1 MNKIYFLLVFL
12 CFSTVSFSQN
22 TFSISGKLIDGNS
35 KLPLESAT
43 IYFSKVS
50 DSTVVDYTIS
60 DKNGNFNF
68 KIKGLEYPV
77 NLRVSYNGYLDY
89 KKKFTSIVKDS
100 DLGVISLNENV
111 SSLNEV
117 IVKSEIPPISVKTDT
132 LEFNASSFK
141 VSPDANVEALLKQL
155 PGVEIDTD
163 GKITVNG
170 KEVNNILVNG
180 KPFFGKDGKIA
191 TQNLPA
197 EMIDKVQVTDTK
209 TKKEELSGQA
219 ASENTSTINLT
230 IQEDKNKGLFG
241 KTTVGYGTDDRYE
254 SSLLF
259 NYFKDTQKISVLGSS
274 NNINSVGFSMDEI
287 FDNMGGGRNQSVYMN
302 SNGSF
307 GINGMRFGGN
317 SGITKSNMI
326 GINFSDEWF
335 NKKIDPNGSYYFS
348 NAVSENRNRI
358 NRINLLPNGNTSTN
372 SESNSKTESTGNSI
386 NFDFEI
392 KIDSTTTLY
401 VSPSL
406 SKTKSIDR
414 FDSNSASFDNS
425 NILLN
430 ENTTNNF
437 QQDERFNFKN
447 NLYLY
452 KKLKRKGR
460 GISFTMDNENS
471 KDESNLNTITNT
483 VFYQSGNPND
493 SRNQNRFD
501 DNVNNMI
508 QFEIG
513 YSEPIT
519 DSLKLTF
526 ETSFKTQKLRNT
538 KNTFDFDSFT
548 DNYSNFNDL
557 LSNEINSRNNTFN
570 SAVGINITKKK
581 YRFNLDFGTDFLNY
595 DNQSNYLGNTIILK
609 NKYIYPNVT
618 AFLSYKLAKS
628 KSIYSRY
635 SYSASLP
642 SAEQLLPFENLA
654 NPLNTITGNAFLK
667 PIESHNLYL
676 NYNNYDYASRSGLYT
691 YFGGNLRK
699 NQIVSSTVYDSD
711 FKATTTYQNIDQ
723 TYNFYAGFSLNKS
736 LKKEKRT
743 FKYGFGFGM
752 NFDFNQGL
760 TNAELYQAKGIQL
773 NPRVNLS
780 WSIDDLVTIA
790 PAYRYTYNVTSF
802 ENYVIDNTNTFIHT
816 FKIEATTYW
825 PKNIVLGNDFGYTY
839 NSNIANGFQKDFYL
853 WNVSLGYNF
862 FKEQLLAKVKVY
874 DLLNQNVNATRTIS
888 PTAITDAENTVL
900 QQYVMFSLTY
910 KLEKFGK
917 KKDKN
922 RIFIH

>member
-12 CFSTVSFSQN
+12 CFSTISFSQN
-22 TFSISGKLIDGNS
+22 IFSISGKLIDGNS

-180 KPFFGKDGKIA
+180 KPFFGKDGKIV

-241 KTTVGYGTDDRYE
+241 KATVGYGTDNRYE

-259 NYFKDTQKISVLGSS
+259 NYFKNTQKISVLGSS

-348 NAVSENRNRI
+348 NAISENRNRI

-414 FDSNSASFDNS
+414 FNSNSASFDNS

-437 QQDERFNFKN
+437 QQDV
-447 NLYLY
+447 
-452 KKLKRKGR
+452 
-460 GISFTMDNENS
+460 DC
-471 KDESNLNTITNT
+471 
-483 VFYQSGNPND
+483 
-493 SRNQNRFD
+493 
-501 DNVNNMI
+501 
-508 QFEIG
+508 
-513 YSEPIT
+513 
-519 DSLKLTF
+519 
-526 ETSFKTQKLRNT
+526 TQKFR
-538 KNTFDFDSFT
+538 
-548 DNYSNFNDL
+548 
-557 LSNEINSRNNTFN
+557 
-570 SAVGINITKKK
+570 
-581 YRFNLDFGTDFLNY
+581 
-595 DNQSNYLGNTIILK
+595 Q
-609 NKYIYPNVT
+609 IYN
-618 AFLSYKLAKS
+618 
-628 KSIYSRY
+628 
-635 SYSASLP
+635 
-642 SAEQLLPFENLA
+642 
-654 NPLNTITGNAFLK
+654 
-667 PIESHNLYL
+667 
-676 NYNNYDYASRSGLYT
+676 
-691 YFGGNLRK
+691 
-699 NQIVSSTVYDSD
+699 
-711 FKATTTYQNIDQ
+711 
-723 TYNFYAGFSLNKS
+723 
-736 LKKEKRT
+736 
-743 FKYGFGFGM
+743 
-752 NFDFNQGL
+752 
-760 TNAELYQAKGIQL
+760 
-773 NPRVNLS
+773 
-780 WSIDDLVTIA
+780 
-790 PAYRYTYNVTSF
+790 
-802 ENYVIDNTNTFIHT
+802 
-816 FKIEATTYW
+816 
-825 PKNIVLGNDFGYTY
+825 
-839 NSNIANGFQKDFYL
+839 
-853 WNVSLGYNF
+853 
-862 FKEQLLAKVKVY
+862 
-874 DLLNQNVNATRTIS
+874 
-888 PTAITDAENTVL
+888 
-900 QQYVMFSLTY
+900 
-910 KLEKFGK
+910 
-917 KKDKN
+917 
-922 RIFIH
+922 